1 MGLLDKLFPNR
12 KSTEDVT
19 GEYFKSLV
27 AYSPRFTSY
36 DGGLYEMDLTRS
48 AIHTYAKHCAK
59 LKPEISG
66 NAYKQLEKTLQYR
79 PNPYMDTYKFLY
91 KIATSLKVENTAF
104 IIPLYAEDGVTVTGL
119 YPLRPD
125 AVEMVEYKGEP
136 WLRYKFVNG
145 QVASLPYSEV
155 GVMTNHQWEDDVFG
169 SGNRALSPTLDLL
182 NIQTQGMQEAV
193 RQSAML
199 RFMAKVGRNLR
210 PEDIKQERE
219 QFSEQN
225 LSAENKSGV
234 MMFDAKYAEVRQIDS
249 KPYVIDK
256 DQMTLIQANV
266 FNYLGVHQDLI
277 QNNYTED
284 QFNSFYEGEIEPF
297 AIQLSLVISNM
308 LFTPKEMAFN
318 NSVTFTANRLQYAS
332 NATKL
337 SVSMAMFDRG
347 LFTENQIM
355 DIWNMPHV
363 EGGDQRRIRGEY
375 VDLDEDGK
383 KTQGSQAVSKDEATD
398 NTNEPEPIEPLKTN
412 EGDDD
417 AN

>member
-12 KSTEDVT
+12 KTTENMT
-19 GEYFKSLV
+19 AEYFKSLV
-27 AYSPRFTSY
+27 AYSPSFTSY

-66 NAYKQLEKTLQYR
+66 SAYKSLEKTLQYR

-104 IIPLYAEDGVTVTGL
+104 IIPLHADDGETIIGL

-125 AVEMVEYKGEP
+125 AVEMVEFRGEP
-136 WLRYKFVNG
+136 WLRYRFANG
-145 QVASLPYSEV
+145 QRASMPFAEV
-155 GVMTNHQWEDDVFG
+155 GVMTNHQWSDDIFG
-169 SGNRALSPTLDLL
+169 SNNRALSPTLDLL

-210 PEDIKQERE
+210 PEDIKAERE

-225 LSAENKSGV
+225 LSSENQSGV
-234 MMFDAKYAEVRQIDS
+234 MMFDAKYADVRQIDS
-249 KPYVIDK
+249 KPYVIDNE
-256 DQMTLIQANV
+256 QMSLIHDNV
-266 FNYLGVHQDLI
+266 FNYIGVNKDLI

-284 QFNSFYEGEIEPF
+284 QFNSFYEGEVEPF
-297 AIQLSLVISNM
+297 AIQLSLVVSNM

-318 NSVTFTANRLQYAS
+318 NAVTFTANRLQYAS
-332 NATKL
+332 NKTKL
-337 SVSMAMFDRG
+337 DVSMAMFDRG

-375 VDLDEDGK
+375 VDLDEDGN
-383 KTQGSQAVSKDEATD
+383 KTKNVSVKRETD
-398 NTNEPEPIEPLKTN
+398 DPV
-412 EGDDD
+412 D
-417 AN
+417 ANPDKELEKDGADEDAN